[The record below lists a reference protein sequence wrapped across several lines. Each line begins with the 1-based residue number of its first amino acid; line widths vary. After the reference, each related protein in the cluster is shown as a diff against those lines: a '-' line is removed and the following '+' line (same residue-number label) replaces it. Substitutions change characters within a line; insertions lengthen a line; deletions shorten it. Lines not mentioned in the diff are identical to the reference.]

1 MLITPVISVP
11 PLLFQKGMKRL
22 EVQDIHHLFR
32 ESEYLIM
39 MQVGEIFNPF
49 SPFTMKQFILPILWR
64 VKENEM
70 LQ

>member
-11 PLLFQKGMKRL
+11 SLLFQKEMKRL
-22 EVQDIHHLFR
+22 EVQHIHHLIR

-39 MQVGEIFNPF
+39 MQVGEIVNPF

-64 VKENEM
+64 VKGNEM
-70 LQ
+70 